1 MAEPRALLSLR
12 NVSKRFPGVLAVD
25 RVSLEVYP
33 GEVHALLGENGAG
46 KTTLVS
52 LLYGLYPPDEGDIF
66 WRGRPV
72 RIRSPQEAI
81 KLGIGLVPQHPL
93 LVRAHTVL
101 ENLALGMPSGFFFPT
116 RGLMRRVGELT
127 RRYQFQFDP
136 GARVWQLSEGEKQ
149 RVEIVRALLQGAELL
164 VLDEP
169 TSVLTPQEAGELF
182 RVIARMKEQGE
193 AVVFISH
200 KLDEVL
206 AVADRISVLRKGRL
220 VGTVRRDQASK
231 EELARMMVGRP
242 VSFERR
248 RPPPAPG
255 PTVLEV
261 SGLRVRDDRG
271 LPALR
276 GVDLEVRAGEVV
288 AVAGVAGNGQRELVE
303 VVTGLRRPEAGRAL
317 VLGRPPY
324 GRQRPRIA
332 HIPEDRRR
340 QGVAGGLSLAENLI
354 LRDHDRPPFSRGPL
368 LDRRAVYGFAAEQ
381 VRRYQIEPPSP
392 RLPARLL
399 SGGNL
404 QKLIIAREFHGDPE
418 LIVAVHPTYGLD
430 VGATEQVHELLVSR
444 SRAGAA
450 VLLVSEDLD
459 EVFALADRVAVIHGG
474 RLMGVVD
481 AATADRERVGLWMAG
496 VEA

>member
-1 MAEPRALLSLR
+1 MR

-52 LLYGLYPPDEGDIF
+52 LLYGLYPPDSGDIF

-101 ENLALGMPSGFFFPT
+101 ENLALGLPSGFLFPT
-116 RGLMRRVGELT
+116 RGLKERIARLT
-127 RRYQFQFDP
+127 QEYDFRFDP
-136 GARVWQLSEGEKQ
+136 EARIWQLSEGEKQ

-169 TSVLTPQEAGELF
+169 TSVLTPQEAGGLF
-182 RVIARMKEQGE
+182 RVIKRMKQQGE

-220 VGTVRRDQASK
+220 VGTVHRQEASK

-248 RPPPAPG
+248 RPPAKPG
-255 PTVLEV
+255 EVVLEV
-261 SGLRVRDDRG
+261 RDLHATGDRG
-271 LPALR
+271 LPALQ
-276 GVDLEVRAGEVV
+276 GVELRVRAGEIV

-303 VVTGLRRPEAGRAL
+303 TATGLRLPDAGEVR

-324 GRQRPRIA
+324 GRGRPRIA

-340 QGVAGGLSLAENLI
+340 QGIAGGLDLAENL
-354 LRDHDRPPFSRGPL
+354 LLHDHARPPFARGFL
-368 LDRRAVYGFAAEQ
+368 LERRAIYAFAAEQ
-381 VRRYQIEPPSP
+381 IARYQIEPPNP

-404 QKLIIAREFHGDPE
+404 QKLIIAREFYGDPL

-430 VGATEQVHELLVSR
+430 VGATEQVHELLLER

-459 EVFALADRVAVIHGG
+459 EVFALADRIAVIHAG
-474 RLMGVVD
+474 RIMGELPIEK
-481 AATADRERVGLWMAG
+481 ADRQRIGLWMAG